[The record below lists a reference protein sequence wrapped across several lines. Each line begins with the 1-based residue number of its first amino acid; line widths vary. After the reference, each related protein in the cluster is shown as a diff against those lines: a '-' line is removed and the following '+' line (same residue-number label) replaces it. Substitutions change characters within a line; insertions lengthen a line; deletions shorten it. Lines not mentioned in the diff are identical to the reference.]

1 MVVQV
6 IRTPRIVVN
15 PERNIPLTDAGEL
28 IPRQKVNNACT
39 AERRA
44 QRHHPRVLG
53 DDAADLEPRPAA
65 GQGRP
70 LV

>member
-15 PERNIPLTDAGEL
+15 PERNTPLTDAGEL
-28 IPRQKVNNACT
+28 IPRQKVHNACT

-44 QRHHPRVLG
+44 QSDHPGVPG
-53 DDAADLEPRPAA
+53 DDAADLERP
-65 GQGRP
+65 
-70 LV
+70 